1 MRPVNCCMFVL
12 QSEFM
17 VFCEYTFWLE
27 WMTKIP
33 TLRGQGHVLILKT
46 EIPAKQINKTV
57 IK

>member
-1 MRPVNCCMFVL
+1 MFVL
-12 QSEFM
+12 QSDFM
-17 VFCEYTFWLE
+17 VLCEYTFWLE